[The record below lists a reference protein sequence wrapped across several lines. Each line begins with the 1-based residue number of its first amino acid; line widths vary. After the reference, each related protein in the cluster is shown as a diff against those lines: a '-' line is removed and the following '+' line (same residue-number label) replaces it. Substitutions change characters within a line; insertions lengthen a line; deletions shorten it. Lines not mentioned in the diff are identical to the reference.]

1 MILNFKAL
9 HSKNK
14 MVITKVGDL
23 WACER
28 VKHDTKAKGG
38 TSFSKRFPYK
48 SSMWL
53 KNPGLTIISI
63 YQYGDFF
70 WGLT

>member
-28 VKHDTKAKGG
+28 VKHDTKGKGG
-38 TSFSKRFPYK
+38 TYFSEMFPYK
-48 SSMWL
+48 AAC
-53 KNPGLTIISI
+53 GLRIQGS
-63 YQYGDFF
+63 
-70 WGLT
+70 L